1 MARAFMGSWAHGL
14 REGPTLALSRESD
27 APARRVVA
35 SRKHM
40 HGWTR
45 RVTGAR
51 REGSTRFA
59 IGCSAAAFLAVALT
73 TSAAAADEP
82 VAAKETRLLRETGE
96 NTTVIDAFD
105 KDDPF
110 DANLLLTLRQ
120 SWKSANIRR
129 ETSIAQGGLTT
140 GGFTSANENVAS
152 YKQSLTVLEV
162 GGDIGIFRDLALS
175 LRLPLILADSRELT
189 DLDGSSR
196 NPQRLQ
202 DPTGEQLFSIP
213 FKSPTRSGV
222 DWFSVAL
229 NYAIFNQTRDET
241 KPTWVIGAEGRF
253 AVGSRLHACNDNA
266 SIKCPDPSN
275 PTGKSREPGISRGM
289 NTIIGKT
296 VFSRRYGYVEPYSGF
311 QVLVDLPQSNSDFGA
326 TKDLKGNLLNRPPMI
341 GTFTIGME
349 VFPWENREAFQ
360 RLALDFRMRGS
371 YHSPGRDYSE
381 LFDALGSS
389 TASSLRS
396 PNPGAYKAGPDGFTS
411 IADPNAAKVFFS
423 GITDQ
428 QAFGSFGASAGVTW
442 QAGEF
447 VKFNAGLG
455 LTYVQSHL
463 ITAADACNP
472 DFKGDAGAS
481 GPCRT
486 GAQTAGGGS
495 STGIPNPN
503 HRQVIDLPGR
513 RFSVDDTTIVDLWLS
528 GVVMF

>member
-1 MARAFMGSWAHGL
+1 MRRFSLHGSAAL
-14 REGPTLALSRESD
+14 VAALATTLAS
-27 APARRVVA
+27 P
-35 SRKHM
+35 
-40 HGWTR
+40 
-45 RVTGAR
+45 
-51 REGSTRFA
+51 
-59 IGCSAAAFLAVALT
+59 
-73 TSAAAADEP
+73 AAADEP
-82 VAAKETRLLRETGE
+82 VAAKGPRLLRETGE

-105 KDDPF
+105 EDDPF

-129 ETSIAQGGLTT
+129 ETTIAQPGLAT
-140 GGFTSANENVAS
+140 GGFTAANENVAT

-162 GGDIGIFRDLALS
+162 GGDIGIYKDLALS
-175 LRLPLILADSRELT
+175 LRLPLILADSRELS
-189 DLDGSSR
+189 DLEGSSR

-202 DPTGEQLFSIP
+202 DPSGEQLFSLP

-229 NYAIFNQTRDET
+229 NYAIFNQTRDES

-253 AVGSRLHACNDNA
+253 AIGDRLHACNDNA
-266 SIKCPDPSN
+266 TIKCPDPAN
-275 PTGKSREPGISRGM
+275 PTRSRDPGISRGM
-289 NTIIGKT
+289 HSIIVST
-296 VFSRRYGYVEPYSGF
+296 VFSRRYGYIEPYTGF
-311 QVLVDLPQSNSDFGA
+311 RMHVDLPQSNSDFGA
-326 TKDLKGNLLNRPPMI
+326 TKDIKGSLLNRPPLI
-341 GTFTIGME
+341 GTFTVGME
-349 VFPWENREAFQ
+349 VIPWENREAFQ
-360 RLALDFRMRGS
+360 RVGLDFKLRGS

-389 TASSLRS
+389 TANSLRA
-396 PNPGAYKAGPDGFTS
+396 PNPSAYKAGPDGFTS
-411 IADPNAAKVFFS
+411 IADPNASKVFFT

-442 QAGEF
+442 QAGEY

-472 DFKGDAGAS
+472 SFKSDAGAS

-495 STGIPNPN
+495 ATGIPNPN

>member
-1 MARAFMGSWAHGL
+1 
-14 REGPTLALSRESD
+14 
-27 APARRVVA
+27 
-35 SRKHM
+35 M

-45 RVTGAR
+45 RVTGAGHDGVR
-51 REGSTRFA
+51 RFFS
-59 IGCSAAAFLAVALT
+59 SAALVAALAATSPPAF
-73 TSAAAADEP
+73 ADEP
-82 VAAKETRLLRETGE
+82 VAARGPRLLRETGE

-129 ETSIAQGGLTT
+129 ETSIAQNGLST
-140 GGFTSANENVAS
+140 GGFTAANENVAA
-152 YKQSLTVLEV
+152 YRQSLTVLEV
-162 GGDIGIFRDLALS
+162 GGDVGIYKDLALS
-175 LRLPLILADSRELT
+175 LRLPLILADARELS

-202 DPTGEQLFSIP
+202 DPSGEQLFGVP

-229 NYAIFNQTRDET
+229 NYAVFNQTRDET
-241 KPTWVIGAEGRF
+241 KPTWIIGAEGRF
-253 AVGSRLHACNDNA
+253 AIGARLHACNDNA
-266 SIKCPDPSN
+266 TIKCPDPAN
-275 PTGKSREPGISRGM
+275 PTGRSRDPGISRGM
-289 NTIIGKT
+289 NTIIANT
-296 VFSRRYGYVEPYSGF
+296 VFSRRYGYVEPYTGF
-311 QVLVDLPQSNSDFGA
+311 RMLVDLPQSNSDFGA
-326 TKDLKGNLLNRPPMI
+326 SKDVKGTLLNRPPII
-341 GTFTIGME
+341 GTFTVGME
-349 VFPWENREAFQ
+349 VYPWENREAFQ
-360 RLALDFRMRGS
+360 RVALDFKVRGS

-389 TASSLRS
+389 SANSLRA
-396 PNPGAYKAGPDGFTS
+396 PNPSAYRAGPDGFTS
-411 IADPNAAKVFFS
+411 VADPNAAKVFFT

-442 QAGEF
+442 QAGEY
-447 VKFNAGLG
+447 VKFTGGLG
-455 LTYVQSHL
+455 LSYVQSHL

-472 DFKGDAGAS
+472 DFKSDAGAS

-495 STGIPNPN
+495 ATGIPNPN

>member
-1 MARAFMGSWAHGL
+1 MR
-14 REGPTLALSRESD
+14 
-27 APARRVVA
+27 
-35 SRKHM
+35 
-40 HGWTR
+40 GWTR
-45 RVTGAR
+45 RVTGAG
-51 REGSTRFA
+51 REGARRFS
-59 IGCSAAAFLAVALT
+59 SAALVPALLAIASPAL
-73 TSAAAADEP
+73 ADEP
-82 VAAKETRLLRETGE
+82 VAAKEPRLLRETGE

-129 ETSIAQGGLTT
+129 ETSLAQNGLST
-140 GGFTSANENVAS
+140 GGFTAANENVAS
-152 YKQSLTVLEV
+152 YSQSLTVLEV
-162 GGDIGIFRDLALS
+162 GGDVGIYKDLALS
-175 LRLPLILADSRELT
+175 LRLPLILADSRELS

-202 DPTGEQLFSIP
+202 DPSGEQLFSLP
-213 FKSPTRSGV
+213 FRSPTRSGV
-222 DWFSVAL
+222 DWFSVGL
-229 NYAIFNQTRDET
+229 NYAVFNQARDET
-241 KPTWVIGAEGRF
+241 KPTWVIGGEGRF
-253 AVGSRLHACNDNA
+253 AIGDRLHACNDNA
-266 SIKCPDPSN
+266 PIKCPDPAN
-275 PTGKSREPGISRGM
+275 PTGRSREPGISRGM
-289 NTIIGKT
+289 HSVIVHT
-296 VFSRRYGYVEPYSGF
+296 VFARRYGYIEPYTGF
-311 QVLVDLPQSNSDFGA
+311 RMHVDIPQSNSDFGA
-326 TKDLKGNLLNRPPMI
+326 SKDVRGTLMNRPPII
-341 GTFTIGME
+341 GTFTVGME
-349 VFPWENREAFQ
+349 VYPWENREAFQ
-360 RLALDFRMRGS
+360 RVALDFKVRGS

-389 TASSLRS
+389 SANSLRS
-396 PNPGAYKAGPDGFTS
+396 PNPSAYKAGPDGSFSS
-411 IADPNAAKVFFS
+411 IADPNAAKVFFT

-442 QAGEF
+442 QAGEY
-447 VKFNAGLG
+447 VKFTGGLG

-495 STGIPNPN
+495 ATGIPNPN